1 MEGATD
7 VIYRT
12 MAECGL
18 THDEGPDVGGPVA
31 PYIQSQ
37 RRDTYG
43 KYARLLVEKGARL
56 LLLLRKDA
64 SPRRTPATLTG
75 PPIPAGT

>member
-31 PYIQSQ
+31 PISRQSAG
-37 RRDTYG
+37 TYQP
-43 KYARLLVEKGARL
+43 YAHLLVEKGHAYYCFCERP
-56 LLLLRKDA
+56 
-64 SPRRTPATLTG
+64 SPRRTPVTLTG
-75 PPIPAGT
+75 PTTPAV